1 MKMRIAIRNRYLRF
15 LLPVFVG
22 LLLLA
27 FVALWIGGFG
37 IRFQFSKPT
46 PLKEMTADRLSGAY
60 VTLPVA
66 DSGESFTYRGYVD
79 AATGATVIGE
89 QYTVCQ
95 VDGKYLVIRVPRKEL
110 PKLNKYIKAAES
122 VQKGELGSILEVN
135 LGSFT
140 GTVNPLGKEVGEQL
154 RSWFVN
160 HQIDAGELT
169 DELNG
174 RDISGYPG
182 AEDGDFD
189 AYLDDVILPLQLDVG
204 SLGARSAGFVK
215 TTTVVAAVLVL
226 LALALLATIFLGL
239 WEKPTREAVRQHTQ
253 KLLSAD
259 YDGATVFGPR
269 LRIGREFLWV
279 SGAMFTRIL
288 ENKYVIW
295 AYPRNR
301 RLEGGKQKWGL
312 VLKTD
317 YGSEAVAWLSSEAEV
332 EQAVAC
338 LRSRG
343 NPLTAGF
350 DKEKQK
356 LYKKDL
362 NAFRNRVRNGTL

>member
-1 MKMRIAIRNRYLRF
+1 MKMRMTIRNRYLRF
-15 LLPVFVG
+15 LLPVFIG

-27 FVALWIGGFG
+27 LVALWVGGFG
-37 IRFQFSKPT
+37 IRFQFGKPT
-46 PLKEMTADRLSGAY
+46 PLKELSPDELPGAY

-66 DSGESFTYRGYVD
+66 ESGESFTQRGYETAD
-79 AATGATVIGE
+79 GQKVIAE
-89 QYTVCQ
+89 QYCVCQ
-95 VDGKYLVIRVPRKEL
+95 VQGKYLTIKVSQKDL
-110 PKLNKYIKAAES
+110 PKINKYMKAQES

-135 LGSFT
+135 LGDFT
-140 GTVNPLGKEVGEQL
+140 GTVNSLDKAVNEQL
-154 RSWFVN
+154 RTWFVN
-160 HQIDAGELT
+160 HQIDAEERL
-169 DELNG
+169 DEMSG
-174 RDISGYPG
+174 ADISGYPG
-182 AEDGDFD
+182 VENKDYT
-189 AYLDDVILPLQLDVG
+189 AYFDDVILPLELDVG
-204 SLGARSAGFVK
+204 YLGVRSAGFVK
-215 TTTVVAAVLVL
+215 TMTTVAAVLVL
-226 LALALLATIFLGL
+226 LALALLATVFLGL
-239 WEKPTREAVRQHTQ
+239 WEKPTREAVRQYTQ

-259 YDGATVFGPR
+259 YDGAAVFGPR

-288 ENKYVIW
+288 ENKTVIW

-301 RLEGGKQKWGL
+301 RLEGGRQKWGL

-317 YGSEAVAWLSSEAEV
+317 YGSEAVAWLDSEAEV

-362 NAFRNRVRNGTL
+362 NAFRNRVRNGSL